1 MWTGDKEQLEES
13 MWSNSCGGCS
23 AGYPDI
29 SQNKYN
35 ILLIMISND
44 TVDLSISLRWNL
56 VLKQYDVFHSIFATK
71 LQSMVSILV

>member
-1 MWTGDKEQLEES
+1 MRTGDKEQLEES
-13 MWSNSCGGCS
+13 MWSNSCGGHN

-29 SQNKYN
+29 THSNNKINVN
-35 ILLIMISND
+35 IWLIMISI
-44 TVDLSISLRWNL
+44 SIRRNL